1 MIASIRS
8 LSRRRFFQMLVAAP
22 IAFAVGMKLLW
33 TGDPA
38 HAATTTPRRAAARA
52 PIAKPGPAGGAFTP
66 TPECG
71 DDDEPTPAQTEGPFY
86 TPNSPLRTSL
96 IEPGEAGT
104 RIVLT
109 GRVFSSACRPLAGAL
124 VDFWHA
130 DNDGEYDNEGFRMRG
145 HQFTDAQ
152 GRYQLKTIIPGL
164 YSGRTRHFHVRVQ
177 APKGRVLTT
186 QIYFPGEPQ
195 NQDDGLFLPE
205 LLMTLKDSK
214 GGKAGRFHFML
225 DRA

>member
-1 MIASIRS
+1 MNDTLRS

-22 IAFAVGMKLLW
+22 VAFAIGMKLLW
-33 TGDPA
+33 ASPA
-38 HAATTTPRRAAARA
+38 TAATANSRKAAKA
-52 PIAKPGPAGGAFTP
+52 PIAKPGPAGGSFAA

-71 DDDEPTPAQTEGPFY
+71 DVDEPTPAQTEGPFY

-96 IEPGEAGT
+96 IEPGEKGT

-109 GRVFSSACRPLAGAL
+109 GRVFSSACRPVKGAL
-124 VDFWHA
+124 VDFWHS
-130 DNDGEYDNEGFRMRG
+130 DNNGKYDNEGYRMRG

-152 GRYQLKTIIPGL
+152 GRYTLETIVPGL
-164 YSGRTRHFHVRVQ
+164 YAGRTRHFHVRVQ

-195 NQDDGLFLPE
+195 NEHDGLFRPE
-205 LLMTLKDSK
+205 LLMTLKDAGK
-214 GGKAGRFHFML
+214 GKAGRFHFML
-225 DRA
+225 A